1 MKKHTFF
8 RGLKSKFDLIFLKLH
23 FGYLVI
29 NAVASQFAVQGVL
42 GLNLTHKVRTVI
54 YHPASLLSL
63 KSPSLDNLLMV
74 LLVLVKG
81 GLPSRNVFN
90 SDGPLSVQRAG
101 PGGLQLTAAVP
112 RGQLLVH
119 YLFWKAIGAV
129 LRMLP
134 LSRGGGE
141 SDIRR

>member
-1 MKKHTFF
+1 MKNLLNDSLFGTTTCFSMSVSMLTDCKMCVN
-8 RGLKSKFDLIFLKLH
+8 IFVSV
-23 FGYLVI
+23 Y
-29 NAVASQFAVQGVL
+29 
-42 GLNLTHKVRTVI
+42 
-54 YHPASLLSL
+54 
-63 KSPSLDNLLMV
+63 LLMV

-81 GLPSRNVFN
+81 GLPRRNVFN

-101 PGGLQLTAAVP
+101 PGGLQLTAVVP
-112 RGQLLVH
+112 RGQLLIH